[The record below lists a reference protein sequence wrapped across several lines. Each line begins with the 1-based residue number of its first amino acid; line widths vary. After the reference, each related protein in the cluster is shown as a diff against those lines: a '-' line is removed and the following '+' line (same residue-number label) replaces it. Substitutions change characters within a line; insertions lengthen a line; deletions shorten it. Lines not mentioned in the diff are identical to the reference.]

1 MISFFG
7 LSLINLHCLH
17 IVTGGAN
24 SYFHRQRGSRV
35 RMEAVTKHEF
45 YDPVDFDLYAE
56 QCNTGSETEEGAN
69 DSNNELD
76 AADENEYVVEEVE
89 ETAEEE
95 GQEPMSGFDL
105 VNKLLKRP

>member
-1 MISFFG
+1 MSLTNLCG
-7 LSLINLHCLH
+7 LRPI
-17 IVTGGAN
+17 TGGAN

-45 YDPVDFDLYAE
+45 YDPVDFDVYAE
-56 QCNTGSETEEGAN
+56 QYNMESETEEGAN
-69 DSNNELD
+69 GSGNELD
-76 AADENEYVVEEVE
+76 LADGNEDVAEEVE
-89 ETAEEE
+89 ETTEEE